1 MRFLP
6 AGDTALLVELADLDH
21 ALALYRIAQAQP
33 IAGVQELVPAARTL
47 LVHYR
52 PEAVTPAALV
62 AALRER
68 AAAADLAPADAAAAR
83 RVEIP
88 VHYDGEDLAEVAE
101 MLGISVA
108 ELIAR
113 HAGQPWQ
120 AAFAGFAPGFV
131 YLAGGH
137 PGLRGIARRA
147 SPRTRV
153 PAGSVAL
160 AGDFS
165 AVYPAASPGG
175 WQLIGVTEVPMWD
188 LRRAEPA
195 FVQPG
200 FQVQFID
207 AGAPAPRV
215 SLPAQREAASCAAPA
230 AADRAR
236 DAIEFESTGLQTLVQ
251 DAGRHG
257 MAGLGISPSGA
268 LDQPAM
274 RQANRLVGNPVHTPV
289 LESVP
294 GGLRLR
300 CHGRATL
307 AVTGAETALTLHAP
321 DGRQWPVESHAALA
335 LDDGDVLAFGAP
347 SAGVRC
353 CVAVRGGWQVA
364 PVLGSCATDTLAHVG
379 PPALQA
385 GQRIAV
391 GQAVPAPMLRAS
403 QPAEAGLPQLPRPGD
418 VVTLDVLAGP
428 RTDWFTPDA
437 LALLTQQAWRVT
449 PQSNRIG
456 LRLHGEQPLARARH
470 DELPSEGTVTGAIQV
485 PAGGQPVLFL
495 ADHPLTGGYPV
506 IAAVASHHLPL
517 AAQLPVGCTLRF
529 RIVAPFADLGAAAA
543 PAKENPA

>member
-1 MRFLP
+1 MRVFRDGQAVAGQHCARGAVGIERIGFALP
-6 AGDTALLVELADLDH
+6 TPCGPVGSGDLDDVNIVD
-21 ALALYRIAQAQP
+21 LQC
-33 IAGVQELVPAARTL
+33 
-47 LVHYR
+47 
-52 PEAVTPAALV
+52 
-62 AALRER
+62 LR
-68 AAAADLAPADAAAAR
+68 DACTVGPGAF
-83 RVEIP
+83 
-88 VHYDGEDLAEVAE
+88 YSNGEDLAEVAE

-137 PGLRGIARRA
+137 PSLRAIARRA

-215 SLPAQREAASCAAPA
+215 SLPAQREAGSCAAPA
-230 AADRAR
+230 PADRAR

-300 CHGRATL
+300 CHGNATL
-307 AVTGAETALTLHAP
+307 AVTGA
-321 DGRQWPVESHAALA
+321 
-335 LDDGDVLAFGAP
+335 
-347 SAGVRC
+347 
-353 CVAVRGGWQVA
+353 
-364 PVLGSCATDTLAHVG
+364 
-379 PPALQA
+379 
-385 GQRIAV
+385 
-391 GQAVPAPMLRAS
+391 
-403 QPAEAGLPQLPRPGD
+403 
-418 VVTLDVLAGP
+418 
-428 RTDWFTPDA
+428 
-437 LALLTQQAWRVT
+437 
-449 PQSNRIG
+449 
-456 LRLHGEQPLARARH
+456 
-470 DELPSEGTVTGAIQV
+470 
-485 PAGGQPVLFL
+485 
-495 ADHPLTGGYPV
+495 
-506 IAAVASHHLPL
+506 
-517 AAQLPVGCTLRF
+517 
-529 RIVAPFADLGAAAA
+529 AA
-543 PAKENPA
+543 PTENG

>member
-6 AGDTALLVELADLDH
+6 ASDCALLVELADLDH
-21 ALALYRIAQAQP
+21 ALALYRAVQERP
-33 IAGVQELVPAARTL
+33 IPGVHELVPAARTL

-52 PEAVTPAALV
+52 PEAVAPAALI

-68 AAAADLAPADAAAAR
+68 SAVADRGPSDRAATR
-83 RVEIP
+83 QVEIP
-88 VHYDGEDLAEVAE
+88 VHYRGEDLAEVAE
-101 MLGISVA
+101 LLGIPVA

-113 HAGQPWQ
+113 HTGQPWQ

-137 PGLRGIARRA
+137 PCFRGIPRRPT
-147 SPRTRV
+147 PRTRL

-175 WQLIGVTEVPMWD
+175 WQLIGVTDVPMWD
-188 LRRAEPA
+188 LRRTEPA
-195 FVQPG
+195 YVQPG
-200 FQVQFID
+200 FQVQFVDAD
-207 AGAPAPRV
+207 AGGRHV
-215 SLPAQREAASCAAPA
+215 SLPPTVASEPDPAPEPTA
-230 AADRAR
+230 TT
-236 DAIEFESTGLQTLVQ
+236 AIEFERVGLQTLVQ

-289 LESVP
+289 LENLL

-307 AVTGAETALTLHAP
+307 AVTGAAVPLTLHGA
-321 DGRQWPVESHAALA
+321 DGRQWALASHAAVA
-335 LDDGDVLAFGAP
+335 LDDGDVLVVGTP
-347 SAGVRC
+347 TAGVRC
-353 CVAVRGGWQVA
+353 YVAVRGGWQVA

-385 GQRIAV
+385 GQRIAI
-391 GQAVPAPMLRAS
+391 GSVPPHALRAT
-403 QPAEAGLPQLPRPGD
+403 QPAEAAPADLPRPGD
-418 VVTLDVLAGP
+418 EVTLDVVAGP

-437 LALLTQQAWRVT
+437 LARLERQTWQVT

-456 LRLHGEQPLARARH
+456 LRLHGAQPLTRARH

-517 AAQLPVGCTLRF
+517 AAQLPVGCRLRF
-529 RIVAPFADLGAAAA
+529 RVIAPFADLGA
-543 PAKENPA
+543 PAKETPA